1 MKFSAVSVLFAL
13 FSTALATPTIG
24 NDLARRATCPL
35 PLLCTNVNKCNG
47 QNKICVVKEKKK
59 DSCGNKIR
67 LLVKVPQEFCDH
79 YGYV

>member
-24 NDLARRATCPL
+24 NDLARRATCPVV
-35 PLLCTNVNKCNG
+35 CTNFTRCNG
-47 QNKICVVKEKKK
+47 EEKICVKTSFK

-67 LLVKVPQEFCDH
+67 VLIQKNASYCTKIG
-79 YGYV
+79 YGTD